1 MRPIVLSLSLSLPAV
16 AQTPAWNDYAH
27 LDWSDPDSGFHSSD
41 IILETYTFRQP
52 SDPTEAEVPTYVDPL
67 LQDKL
72 DDFAAGGQDET
83 IQALIYLRDDGTYE
97 ASAPMP
103 ALEQAVF
110 EGVVTDEAER
120 QVFLQ
125 GVMGARR
132 LVVDDLM
139 EATLSQLTPGTY
151 TVLHEGDDLPWMVI
165 EADLSDIQEMVGDDV
180 FASIEED
187 LADYEDD
194 RALDVIH
201 DELGMER
208 LWEYTSPTSGFKG
221 DYIRVAQLESSCA
234 LSDSHPGFCR
244 DSSCASSRHV
254 KMIDCD
260 GWPTYSC
267 KETNSP
273 YTKVHSMMVAGALM
287 GDLMNGQDPSVASAD
302 WPVRTGLGPHVVVE
316 GWSTGGLKRR
326 TAWVAAL
333 EGILATVGSGEEIQE
348 EIQIVNMSSG
358 TEEVECSGATAVDR
372 AANELV
378 QSGVAFIKS
387 AGNHGDE
394 FEEGECSH
402 NIPAAAVGAF
412 TVGGH
417 ENDRETIN
425 DGSSFSGYAG
435 GRSIVDVASYWSV
448 NDYYTL
454 AGGYGGSIG
463 GTSMSTPIVTG
474 IAASYQQFYL
484 GVISDRVEDP
494 GVLYTSLLLM
504 GDRRDQTGY
513 MTEGFDDHWGA
524 GAIEARTWSHGGATP
539 DYTVDGTWL
548 SSSLCIEDGVGH
560 RVYLRGGTAVPEGV
574 DHITAV
580 AWWMD
585 RRHEDGH
592 TVNDI
597 DIEVQRRDGSLWVTE
612 GESDSPTDNKERI
625 HVEGDP
631 SDFGGVRWRVNV
643 KGEDIRG
650 TDPFCGAGRQRVYL
664 AVKLEGS

>member
-1 MRPIVLSLSLSLPAV
+1 M
-16 AQTPAWNDYAH
+16 
-27 LDWSDPDSGFHSSD
+27 
-41 IILETYTFRQP
+41 
-52 SDPTEAEVPTYVDPL
+52 DPL

-83 IQALIYLRDDGTYE
+83 IQALIYLRDDGTYK

-125 GVMGARR
+125 GVMSARR
-132 LVVDDLM
+132 LVVDDLI
-139 EATLSQLTPGTY
+139 EATLSQLTPSTY

-165 EADLSDIQEMVGDDV
+165 EADLSDIQEMVSDDV

-187 LADYEDD
+187 LADIQDD
-194 RALDVIH
+194 LALDDIH
-201 DELGMER
+201 DDLGMER

-221 DYIRVAQLESSCA
+221 DYIRVAQVERSCA
-234 LSDSHPGFCR
+234 LSLRHAGFFPIAG
-244 DSSCASSRHV
+244 SSSSRHV
-254 KMIDCD
+254 KMIDCN
-260 GWPTYSC
+260 GWPLYDC
-267 KETNSP
+267 VETTSP
-273 YTKVHSMMVAGALM
+273 FVAQHSMTVAGILM
-287 GDLMNGQDPSVASAD
+287 GDLMNGQAPSVDPAD
-302 WPVRTGLGPHVVVE
+302 WPVRTGLAPHVLVE
-316 GWSTGGLKRR
+316 GWSVGQLKRR
-326 TAWVAAL
+326 TAFVAAL
-333 EGILATVGSGEEIQE
+333 EGILATVGTDE

-358 TEEVECSGATAVDR
+358 TEEVECSGSTALER

-378 QSGVAFIKS
+378 QGGVALIKS

-394 FEEGECSH
+394 FEEDECAH

-417 ENDRETIN
+417 EDNREDIHSH
-425 DGSSFSGYAG
+425 SSFSGYTG
-435 GRSIVDVASYWSV
+435 GRSIVDVASYYSA
-448 NDYYTL
+448 NDKYTL
-454 AGGYGGSIG
+454 AGGYGGETN
-463 GTSMSTPIVTG
+463 GTSISTPIVAG
-474 IAASYQQFYL
+474 LAASYQQFYL
-484 GVISDRVEDP
+484 QVISDRVENP

-504 GDRRDQTGY
+504 GDRRGQSGY

-548 SSSLCIEDGVGH
+548 SSSLCITDGVNH

-585 RRHEDGH
+585 RRHEDGR

-625 HVEGDP
+625 HVDGDP

-650 TDPFCGAGRQRVYL
+650 TDPYCGAGRQRVYL